1 MLEWVQLQV
10 LAQDQSVLIDSID
23 YSTRQS
29 WDDTRKK
36 SVQWTVPTDLPS
48 GDHILRAFGN
58 ASYPCHIGRRPEPG
72 EPERCGFLL
81 EDRITLHLDANRV
94 CPPMP
99 DTNVSDTPAAGPQEQ
114 LGQQPPNQ
122 QPPSGDS
129 GNSYAKQNQD
139 AMNKNL
145 DLDENNSSNGI
156 DSSESDDLEDQVED
170 DSASED
176 GGEEGNSTGLE
187 IVLDHSAVVLMQ
199 DQTILA
205 VLSQIQD
212 YNLSDS
218 TLTLTNGTVVG
229 MADLMDKQTATRFG
243 QTLEDSRLKI
253 SNSGGMSRVAP
264 LSSTELVAALHQDP
278 TLIMIPASDSEIEE
292 STHGHFGLSNTGAGN
307 GTQSGHE
314 LVQDSKDRY
323 QDKANGAGTSKIE
336 LVATGLSMVTG
347 DNIGV
352 NKTTT
357 AASATGRAP
366 TTRRSKT
373 ATAGDS
379 DDDDDDEDGSES
391 ENDESDMDDDTSGL
405 DEQHIETLQSCV
417 LDSESKLQQAQNAV
431 ARNLLE
437 MESLVNMAMS
447 GSVEQRRNVEKKAE
461 RRRLRS
467 SWDDA
472 KREVMSDPLIFRSAG
487 ILAIATDSIFTHID
501 RRRRN
506 RRLLGLRFT
515 LLETE
520 LDPWLKAHGD
530 AICVKFIHQQTRKY
544 KDWGEK
550 AKADERSDFYCNRK
564 GTKPQAPRRR
574 QQRPGGPPVRTR
586 NRAPTIRIGCQSCIK
601 VIRTKVK
608 TAEGETVRVC
618 IVTYYYGHSH
628 PPPGDSSIGTR
639 HLPESARELI
649 SSLLRTGSPVREV
662 LQRIRM
668 DTDYYTRLFLFANK
682 KVARDSTITY
692 KDIFN
697 VQSDIMVGEISK
709 AEDPYVSADLWIE
722 ELARNAYVTCHE
734 KGVHYGF
741 TTPWQLGQLMK
752 FGKVLCFDGK
762 RRVYGQKNAPV
773 FLFTLVILNERTR
786 ASTPVAFLLS
796 TRTHVSIFKDWFEQL
811 RTRILSIF
819 QVNYAPELV
828 VTNQGNVEMPGIK
841 IAFPNARI
849 EYCAWHVVDTWR
861 TKLETNGILDIA
873 PDADQGEMGDPY
885 QEQQEHPEE
894 TKRKILAALESM
906 LYNTDRPRALE
917 EVDNFRHQFGR
928 YRQLMEYMERFHLN
942 ERERRRWMI
951 CYRGNITATAIDTTP
966 YIGGWQRTLKSLFL
980 SDPYQEVPRIDKG
993 IYMLVKCVI
1002 PQCQL
1007 DCLSSHVRLR
1017 GFSREHTI
1025 DAGLAISQ
1033 ATGYRTLF
1041 RSSNYLGGLCLKTS
1055 DPTVIK
1061 VLSCKTGEQS
1071 ASDTTPDF
1079 YLLKLDRTIDSSMEC
1094 VVACGCPEFAEKMVY
1109 CKHIALA
1116 ILETPPLEFYA
1127 NPTFRQ
1133 QELSKEMDNKPVTS
1147 HAELSTAPADLEDM
1161 VLDPPPISRVQDSP
1175 APAPMALPLPLPSLV
1190 SALVSAP
1197 APAASDPASPVSAS
1211 SVSAEALTVA
1221 IAVAP
1226 VPTPSAASTLGATL
1240 TQAPALTPAAVTSI
1254 NGDPSTLPSTAPAAV
1269 TSLQT
1274 ELEELSQRLH
1284 NLDFSTHAPD
1294 QTMMR
1299 VFREL
1304 TQYCEARFQPKQT
1317 TSAGRKRHRPK

>member
-1 MLEWVQLQV
+1 M
-10 LAQDQSVLIDSID
+10 
-23 YSTRQS
+23 
-29 WDDTRKK
+29 DDPP
-36 SVQWTVPTDLPS
+36 Q
-48 GDHILRAFGN
+48 
-58 ASYPCHIGRRPEPG
+58 EPG
-72 EPERCGFLL
+72 CSYSQQQLTSA
-81 EDRITLHLDANRV
+81 DIANTLARV
-94 CPPMP
+94 
-99 DTNVSDTPAAGPQEQ
+99 
-114 LGQQPPNQ
+114 
-122 QPPSGDS
+122 
-129 GNSYAKQNQD
+129 
-139 AMNKNL
+139 
-145 DLDENNSSNGI
+145 
-156 DSSESDDLEDQVED
+156 
-170 DSASED
+170 
-176 GGEEGNSTGLE
+176 
-187 IVLDHSAVVLMQ
+187 
-199 DQTILA
+199 
-205 VLSQIQD
+205 
-212 YNLSDS
+212 LSDS
-218 TLTLTNGTVVG
+218 VPQQTGNDISVRE
-229 MADLMDKQTATRFG
+229 KTATATNATAR
-243 QTLEDSRLKI
+243 
-253 SNSGGMSRVAP
+253 A
-264 LSSTELVAALHQDP
+264 
-278 TLIMIPASDSEIEE
+278 PAS
-292 STHGHFGLSNTGAGN
+292 
-307 GTQSGHE
+307 
-314 LVQDSKDRY
+314 
-323 QDKANGAGTSKIE
+323 
-336 LVATGLSMVTG
+336 
-347 DNIGV
+347 
-352 NKTTT
+352 
-357 AASATGRAP
+357 
-366 TTRRSKT
+366 RRSKT
-373 ATAGDS
+373 APAGDS
-379 DDDDDDEDGSES
+379 DDDEDDEDGSES
-391 ENDESDMDDDTSGL
+391 ENEESDLDDDASGL
-405 DEQHIETLQSCV
+405 DEQQIEIPESCI
-417 LDSESKLQQAQNAV
+417 LDSESKLQQAQNIV

-437 MESLVNMAMS
+437 MESLVNMVMS
-447 GSVEQRRNVEKKAE
+447 GSAEQKRGLEKKAE

-472 KREVMSDPLIFRSAG
+472 KREVMSDPLVFRSAQT
-487 ILAIATDSIFTHID
+487 LAIAADSIFTHID
-501 RRRRN
+501 RKRRN

-520 LDPWLKAHGD
+520 LDPWLKAHGE

-601 VIRTKVK
+601 VIRTKIK
-608 TAEGETVRVC
+608 TPEGESVRVC

-639 HLPESARELI
+639 YLPESARQLI

-668 DTDYYTRLFLFANK
+668 DTDFYTRLFLFANK
-682 KVARDSTITY
+682 KVARNSTITY

-697 VQSDIMVGEISK
+697 AQSDMMVGEISR

-734 KGVHYGF
+734 KGIHYGF

-773 FLFTLVILNERTR
+773 YLFTLVILNERTG

-811 RTRILSIF
+811 RTRILGIF

-828 VTNQGNVEMPGIK
+828 LTNQGNVEMPGIK

-849 EYCAWHVVDTWR
+849 EYCAWHIVDTWR
-861 TKLETNGILDIA
+861 TKLETSGILDIA
-873 PDADQGEMGDPY
+873 PDANQGETGD
-885 QEQQEHPEE
+885 QQEQQEQEEQQEHPEE
-894 TKRKILAALESM
+894 TKRKVLAALESI

-917 EVDNFRHQFGR
+917 EIEGFRRQFGR

-951 CYRGNITATAIDTTP
+951 CYRANIPATAIDTTP
-966 YIGGWQRTLKSLFL
+966 YIGGWQRTLKSLFF
-980 SDPYQEVPRIDKG
+980 SDPYQELPRIDKG

-1002 PQCQL
+1002 PQSQL

-1017 GFSREHTI
+1017 GFSRKHTI

-1041 RSSNYLGGLCLKTS
+1041 RSSNYLGGLCLKTN

-1127 NPTFRQ
+1127 SPTFRH
-1133 QELSKEMDNKPVTS
+1133 QELSKEMANKTVTS
-1147 HAELSTAPADLEDM
+1147 HAEATTAPPDVEDM
-1161 VLDPPPISRVQDSP
+1161 VVDPPISRVQDSP
-1175 APAPMALPLPLPSLV
+1175 SPAPIAITLPLPSLA

-1197 APAASDPASPVSAS
+1197 VPAASDPASPASAS
-1211 SVSAEALTVA
+1211 SVSAAAALTAA
-1221 IAVAP
+1221 IAAAP
-1226 VPTPSAASTLGATL
+1226 ASASAASAASTVDATVI
-1240 TQAPALTPAAVTSI
+1240 QAPDLTPVAAASTNGEASTEPAAVS
-1254 NGDPSTLPSTAPAAV
+1254 
-1269 TSLQT
+1269 SLQT

-1284 NLDFSTHAPD
+1284 SLDFSTHAPD

-1317 TSAGRKRHRPK
+1317 SSASKKRQRPK

>member
-1 MLEWVQLQV
+1 MLEWVQLQL
-10 LAQDQSVLIDSID
+10 LAQDQSVLVDSID
-23 YSTRQS
+23 FSTRES

-36 SVQWTVPTDLPS
+36 EIQWTVPNDWPS
-48 GDHILRAFGN
+48 GNYILRAFGN
-58 ASYPCHIGRRPEPG
+58 ASYPCHIGRRPVPG
-72 EPERCGFLL
+72 EPVRCGFLL
-81 EDRITLHLDANRV
+81 EDRIALRLDPSGK
-94 CPPMP
+94 CPPAP
-99 DTNVSDTPAAGPQEQ
+99 ETDINNPSVAAPQEQ
-114 LGQQPPNQ
+114 LGQQSPNQ
-122 QPPSGDS
+122 QPPAGDS
-129 GNSYAKQNQD
+129 SNSYAKQNQD
-139 AMNKNL
+139 AMDKNL
-145 DLDENNSSNGI
+145 DLDETNNS
-156 DSSESDDLEDQVED
+156 DSDNMEDQYEDSESE
-170 DSASED
+170 
-176 GGEEGNSTGLE
+176 GNGEEGFSTGLE

-199 DQTILA
+199 DQTILS

-218 TLTLTNGTVVG
+218 TLTLNNGTVVG
-229 MADLMDKQTATRFG
+229 MADLMDKQTVARFG

-264 LSSTELVAALHQDP
+264 LNSKDLVAALHQDP
-278 TLIMIPASDSEIEE
+278 TLIMIPASDSETEE

-307 GTQSGHE
+307 GTQTGHE
-314 LVQDSKDRY
+314 LVQDSKDQY
-323 QDKANGAGTSKIE
+323 QDKASGAGTSKVE
-336 LVATGLSMVTG
+336 LVAT
-347 DNIGV
+347 
-352 NKTTT
+352 
-357 AASATGRAP
+357 ASATARAP
-366 TTRRSKT
+366 AARGSKT
-373 ATAGDS
+373 AAAGES

-391 ENDESDMDDDTSGL
+391 ENDESDLDDDTSGL
-405 DEQHIETLQSCV
+405 DERHIETLESSI
-417 LDSESKLQQAQNAV
+417 LDSDSKLQQAQNTV

-447 GSVEQRRNVEKKAE
+447 GSVEQRRNMERKAE

-472 KREVMSDPLIFRSAG
+472 KREVMSDPLIFQSART
-487 ILAIATDSIFTHID
+487 LSIANDSIFTHID
-501 RRRRN
+501 RKRRN

-574 QQRPGGPPVRTR
+574 QQRPGGAPVRTR

-601 VIRTKVK
+601 VIRTKFK
-608 TAEGETVRVC
+608 TTEGETVRVC

-639 HLPESARELI
+639 YLPEPARQLI
-649 SSLLRTGSPVREV
+649 SSLLRTGSPVREIV
-662 LQRIRM
+662 QRIRM
-668 DTDYYTRLFLFANK
+668 DTDYYTRLFLYANK
-682 KVARDSTITY
+682 KVARDSTVTY

-697 VQSDIMVGEISK
+697 VQSDMMVGEISK

-722 ELARNAYVTCHE
+722 ELARNAYVTCHM
-734 KGVHYGF
+734 KGEHYGF

-752 FGKVLCFDGK
+752 FGRILCFDGK

-773 FLFTLVILNERTR
+773 FLFTLVILNERTG

-828 VTNQGNVEMPGIK
+828 LTNQGNVEMPGIK

-861 TKLETNGILDIA
+861 SKLDTNGILDVV
-873 PDADQGEMGDPY
+873 PDANQGETGSEF

-894 TKRKILAALESM
+894 TKRQILAALESI

-917 EVDNFRHQFGR
+917 ELDNFRHRFGR

-951 CYRGNITATAIDTTP
+951 SYRGNITATAIDTTP

-980 SDPYQEVPRIDKG
+980 SDPYQELPRIDKG

-1017 GFSREHTI
+1017 GFSRGDTI

-1127 NPTFRQ
+1127 NPTFRH
-1133 QELSKEMDNKPVTS
+1133 QELSRGLANKPVTA
-1147 HAELSTAPADLEDM
+1147 HAEVSTAAPEVEDM
-1161 VLDPPPISRVQDSP
+1161 VLDPPISRVQDSP
-1175 APAPMALPLPLPSLV
+1175 SPAPIALPLPLPSLV
-1190 SALVSAP
+1190 SALVSVP
-1197 APAASDPASPVSAS
+1197 APVASDPTSPTSAS
-1211 SVSAEALTVA
+1211 SVSAAEALTAAMATEPVA
-1221 IAVAP
+1221 S
-1226 VPTPSAASTLGATL
+1226 VPTTSTIAATP
-1240 TQAPALTPAAVTSI
+1240 TQAPTLTPVAVTST
-1254 NGDPSTLPSTAPAAV
+1254 NGDATATATV
-1269 TSLQT
+1269 SSLQT

-1284 NLDFSTHAPD
+1284 NLDFSTHVPD

-1317 TSAGRKRHRPK
+1317 ASASRKRHRPK

>member
-1 MLEWVQLQV
+1 M
-10 LAQDQSVLIDSID
+10 
-23 YSTRQS
+23 
-29 WDDTRKK
+29 DDPP
-36 SVQWTVPTDLPS
+36 Q
-48 GDHILRAFGN
+48 
-58 ASYPCHIGRRPEPG
+58 EPG
-72 EPERCGFLL
+72 CSYSQQQLTSA
-81 EDRITLHLDANRV
+81 DIANTLARV
-94 CPPMP
+94 LS
-99 DTNVSDTPAAGPQEQ
+99 NSVPQQ
-114 LGQQPPNQ
+114 T
-122 QPPSGDS
+122 GDS
-129 GNSYAKQNQD
+129 
-139 AMNKNL
+139 
-145 DLDENNSSNGI
+145 
-156 DSSESDDLEDQVED
+156 
-170 DSASED
+170 
-176 GGEEGNSTGLE
+176 
-187 IVLDHSAVVLMQ
+187 
-199 DQTILA
+199 
-205 VLSQIQD
+205 
-212 YNLSDS
+212 
-218 TLTLTNGTVVG
+218 
-229 MADLMDKQTATRFG
+229 
-243 QTLEDSRLKI
+243 
-253 SNSGGMSRVAP
+253 
-264 LSSTELVAALHQDP
+264 
-278 TLIMIPASDSEIEE
+278 
-292 STHGHFGLSNTGAGN
+292 
-307 GTQSGHE
+307 
-314 LVQDSKDRY
+314 
-323 QDKANGAGTSKIE
+323 
-336 LVATGLSMVTG
+336 
-347 DNIGV
+347 NIAR
-352 NKTTT
+352 NRATT
-357 AASATGRAP
+357 AVSATAA
-366 TTRRSKT
+366 RRSKT

-391 ENDESDMDDDTSGL
+391 DNDESDLDDDTSGL
-405 DEQHIETLQSCV
+405 DEQHIEPLESCV
-417 LDSESKLQQAQNAV
+417 LDSESKLQQAQNIV

-437 MESLVNMAMS
+437 MESLVSMAMS
-447 GSVEQRRNVEKKAE
+447 GSAEQRRNVEKKAE

-472 KREVMSDPLIFRSAG
+472 RREVMSDPLIFRSAQT
-487 ILAIATDSIFTHID
+487 LAIATDSIFTLID
-501 RRRRN
+501 RKRRN

-520 LDPWLKAHGD
+520 LDPWLKSHGD

-544 KDWGEK
+544 KDWGDK

-639 HLPESARELI
+639 HLPESSRQLL

-662 LQRIRM
+662 VQRIRM

-692 KDIFN
+692 KDVFN
-697 VQSDIMVGEISK
+697 VQSDMMVGEIYK

-741 TTPWQLGQLMK
+741 TTPWQLGQLME
-752 FGKVLCFDGK
+752 FGKILCFDGK

-773 FLFTLVILNERTR
+773 FLFTLVVLNERTG

-861 TKLETNGILDIA
+861 SKLQTNGILDVA
-873 PDADQGEMGDPY
+873 TDANQGETADAAQP

-894 TKRKILAALESM
+894 TKRKILAALESI

-917 EVDNFRHQFGR
+917 EVDGFRRQFGR

-980 SDPYQEVPRIDKG
+980 SDPYQELPRIDKG

-1002 PQCQL
+1002 PQSQL

-1017 GFSREHTI
+1017 GFSRAQTI

-1071 ASDTTPDF
+1071 ASDATPDF
-1079 YLLKLDRTIDSSMEC
+1079 YLLKLDRTIDSNMEF

-1127 NPTFRQ
+1127 NPTFRH
-1133 QELSKEMDNKPVTS
+1133 QELSREMAMKPVTS
-1147 HAELSTAPADLEDM
+1147 HAEVSTAPPELEDM
-1161 VLDPPPISRVQDSP
+1161 VLDPAPIFRGQDSP
-1175 APAPMALPLPLPSLV
+1175 SPAPTTLPLPLPSLV

-1197 APAASDPASPVSAS
+1197 APAPAASDPASPVSAS
-1211 SVSAEALTVA
+1211 PVTAADVLTAAITAAPLSTASIASAT
-1221 IAVAP
+1221 
-1226 VPTPSAASTLGATL
+1226 GATL
-1240 TQAPALTPAAVTSI
+1240 TQAPALTPAAVTST
-1254 NGDPSTLPSTAPAAV
+1254 NGGGASTVPAAV
-1269 TSLQT
+1269 SSLQT
-1274 ELEELSQRLH
+1274 ELEELSQRLY

-1304 TQYCEARFQPKQT
+1304 TQYCEARFEPKKT
-1317 TSAGRKRHRPK
+1317 ASAGKKRHRPK

>member
-1 MLEWVQLQV
+1 MDDPPQEQGCSYSQQQLTSADIANTLARV
-10 LAQDQSVLIDSID
+10 LSNSVPQQ
-23 YSTRQS
+23 TG
-29 WDDTRKK
+29 DDI
-36 SVQWTVPTDLPS
+36 
-48 GDHILRAFGN
+48 ILR
-58 ASYPCHIGRRPEPG
+58 
-72 EPERCGFLL
+72 
-81 EDRITLHLDANRV
+81 DRT
-94 CPPMP
+94 
-99 DTNVSDTPAAGPQEQ
+99 TPAAR
-114 LGQQPPNQ
+114 
-122 QPPSGDS
+122 
-129 GNSYAKQNQD
+129 
-139 AMNKNL
+139 
-145 DLDENNSSNGI
+145 
-156 DSSESDDLEDQVED
+156 
-170 DSASED
+170 
-176 GGEEGNSTGLE
+176 
-187 IVLDHSAVVLMQ
+187 
-199 DQTILA
+199 
-205 VLSQIQD
+205 
-212 YNLSDS
+212 
-218 TLTLTNGTVVG
+218 
-229 MADLMDKQTATRFG
+229 AT
-243 QTLEDSRLKI
+243 T
-253 SNSGGMSRVAP
+253 
-264 LSSTELVAALHQDP
+264 
-278 TLIMIPASDSEIEE
+278 
-292 STHGHFGLSNTGAGN
+292 
-307 GTQSGHE
+307 
-314 LVQDSKDRY
+314 
-323 QDKANGAGTSKIE
+323 
-336 LVATGLSMVTG
+336 
-347 DNIGV
+347 
-352 NKTTT
+352 
-357 AASATGRAP
+357 RAP
-366 TTRRSKT
+366 TARRSKG
-373 ATAGDS
+373 ASAGDS
-379 DDDDDDEDGSES
+379 DDDEDDEDGSES
-391 ENDESDMDDDTSGL
+391 ENDESDLDDDTSGL
-405 DEQHIETLQSCV
+405 DEQQIEALESYI
-417 LDSESKLQQAQNAV
+417 LDSESKLQQAQNIV
-431 ARNLLE
+431 ARNLME

-472 KREVMSDPLIFRSAG
+472 KREVMSDPLIFRSART
-487 ILAIATDSIFTHID
+487 LAIATDSIFTHID
-501 RRRRN
+501 RKRRN

-515 LLETE
+515 LLETD
-520 LDPWLKAHGD
+520 LDPWLKSHGD

-639 HLPESARELI
+639 HLPESARQLI

-662 LQRIRM
+662 MQRIRM

-709 AEDPYVSADLWIE
+709 AEDPYASADLWIE

-762 RRVYGQKNAPV
+762 RRVYG
-773 FLFTLVILNERTR
+773 
-786 ASTPVAFLLS
+786 
-796 TRTHVSIFKDWFEQL
+796 
-811 RTRILSIF
+811 IF

-828 VTNQGNVEMPGIK
+828 ITNQGNVEMPGIK

-861 TKLETNGILDIA
+861 SKLETNGILDVT
-873 PDADQGEMGDPY
+873 PDTNQGETGDPY
-885 QEQQEHPEE
+885 QEQQERPEE
-894 TKRKILAALESM
+894 TKRKILAALESI
-906 LYNTDRPRALE
+906 LYNTERPRALE
-917 EVDNFRHQFGR
+917 EVESFRRQFGR

-966 YIGGWQRTLKSLFL
+966 YIEGWQRTLKSLFF
-980 SDPYQEVPRIDKG
+980 SDPYQELPRIDKG

-1017 GFSREHTI
+1017 GFSRGHTI

-1133 QELSKEMDNKPVTS
+1133 QELSREIATKPATS
-1147 HAELSTAPADLEDM
+1147 HAEVSTAPPDLEDM
-1161 VLDPPPISRVQDSP
+1161 VLDPPPISQDQNSLSS
-1175 APAPMALPLPLPSLV
+1175 APIALPLPIPSLV

-1197 APAASDPASPVSAS
+1197 ASVAPDPATSDPASPVAAS
-1211 SVSAEALTVA
+1211 SVSAAEALTAA
-1221 IAVAP
+1221 IAAAP
-1226 VPTPSAASTLGATL
+1226 VSTASAASATGATL
-1240 TQAPALTPAAVTSI
+1240 TQAPVLTPTVITSA
-1254 NGDPSTLPSTAPAAV
+1254 NGVASAMPSTVS
-1269 TSLQT
+1269 SLQT

-1284 NLDFSTHAPD
+1284 NLDFSTHVPD

-1317 TSAGRKRHRPK
+1317 ASAGRKRQRPK

>member
-1 MLEWVQLQV
+1 M
-10 LAQDQSVLIDSID
+10 
-23 YSTRQS
+23 
-29 WDDTRKK
+29 DDPP
-36 SVQWTVPTDLPS
+36 Q
-48 GDHILRAFGN
+48 
-58 ASYPCHIGRRPEPG
+58 EPG
-72 EPERCGFLL
+72 CSYSQQQLTSA
-81 EDRITLHLDANRV
+81 DIANTLARV
-94 CPPMP
+94 LS
-99 DTNVSDTPAAGPQEQ
+99 NSVPQQ
-114 LGQQPPNQ
+114 T
-122 QPPSGDS
+122 
-129 GNSYAKQNQD
+129 
-139 AMNKNL
+139 
-145 DLDENNSSNGI
+145 
-156 DSSESDDLEDQVED
+156 
-170 DSASED
+170 
-176 GGEEGNSTGLE
+176 EEGTS
-187 IVLDHSAVVLMQ
+187 M
-199 DQTILA
+199 
-205 VLSQIQD
+205 LSR
-212 YNLSDS
+212 
-218 TLTLTNGTVVG
+218 T
-229 MADLMDKQTATRFG
+229 
-243 QTLEDSRLKI
+243 
-253 SNSGGMSRVAP
+253 
-264 LSSTELVAALHQDP
+264 
-278 TLIMIPASDSEIEE
+278 
-292 STHGHFGLSNTGAGN
+292 
-307 GTQSGHE
+307 
-314 LVQDSKDRY
+314 
-323 QDKANGAGTSKIE
+323 
-336 LVATGLSMVTG
+336 
-347 DNIGV
+347 
-352 NKTTT
+352 TTT
-357 AASATGRAP
+357 ASATARAP
-366 TTRRSKT
+366 AARRSKT

-391 ENDESDMDDDTSGL
+391 DNDESDLDDDTSGL
-405 DEQHIETLQSCV
+405 DEQHIELLESCV
-417 LDSESKLQQAQNAV
+417 LDSESKLQQAQNVV

-437 MESLVNMAMS
+437 MESLVSMAMS
-447 GSVEQRRNVEKKAE
+447 GSAEQRRSVEKKAE

-472 KREVMSDPLIFRSAG
+472 KREVMSDPLIFRSART
-487 ILAIATDSIFTHID
+487 LAIAADSIFTLID
-501 RRRRN
+501 RKRRN

-520 LDPWLKAHGD
+520 LDPWLKSHGD

-544 KDWGEK
+544 KDWGDK

-574 QQRPGGPPVRTR
+574 QQRPGGAPVRTR

-639 HLPESARELI
+639 HLPESSRQLI

-662 LQRIRM
+662 VQRIRM
-668 DTDYYTRLFLFANK
+668 DTDYYTRMFLFANK
-682 KVARDSTITY
+682 RVARDSTITY
-692 KDIFN
+692 KDIFS
-697 VQSDIMVGEISK
+697 VQSDMMVGEISK

-752 FGKVLCFDGK
+752 FGKILCFDGK

-773 FLFTLVILNERTR
+773 FLFTLVVLNGRTG

-828 VTNQGNVEMPGIK
+828 LTNQGNVEMPGIK

-861 TKLETNGILDIA
+861 SKLETNGILDVA
-873 PDADQGEMGDPY
+873 PDSNQGETADPDQY

-894 TKRKILAALESM
+894 TKRKILSALESI

-917 EVDNFRHQFGR
+917 EVESFRQQFGR

-942 ERERRRWMI
+942 ERERKRWMI

-980 SDPYQEVPRIDKG
+980 SDPYQELPRIDKG

-1017 GFSREHTI
+1017 GFSRGQTI

-1041 RSSNYLGGLCLKTS
+1041 RSSNYLGGLCLKMS

-1061 VLSCKTGEQS
+1061 VLSCKTDEQS

-1079 YLLKLDRTIDSSMEC
+1079 YLLKLDRTIDSNMEF

-1127 NPTFRQ
+1127 NPTFRH
-1133 QELSKEMDNKPVTS
+1133 QELSREMAIKPVIS
-1147 HAELSTAPADLEDM
+1147 HAEVSAAPPELEDM
-1161 VLDPPPISRVQDSP
+1161 VLDTPPIPRVQDSP
-1175 APAPMALPLPLPSLV
+1175 SSTPITLPLPLPSLV

-1197 APAASDPASPVSAS
+1197 VPAPAASDTASPVSAS
-1211 SVSAEALTVA
+1211 SVTAAEVLTAA
-1221 IAVAP
+1221 ITAAP
-1226 VPTPSAASTLGATL
+1226 VSSASPASATGATL
-1240 TQAPALTPAAVTSI
+1240 TQAPVLTPVAVTST
-1254 NGDPSTLPSTAPAAV
+1254 NGGTSTVPATEPTTV
-1269 TSLQT
+1269 SSLQT

-1284 NLDFSTHAPD
+1284 NLDFGTHAPD

-1317 TSAGRKRHRPK
+1317 SAGKKRHRTK